1 MALSSFKTTTEVF
14 RYPPVLLPDNW
25 DPTNFARLFSEIPFP
40 RWYLNS
46 LLVTTTQT
54 LAVLFFCS
62 LAGFGFAKSEFKC
75 KGVLF
80 SGVIAS
86 MIIPFHVILIPMFIV
101 VSKLGLLNNY
111 ATLVL
116 PWMAPAFGI
125 FLMKQFMSSIP
136 SEMLDSAR
144 IDGAQEIRIFFS
156 IVLPLL
162 RPA

>member
-1 MALSSFKTTTEVF
+1 MKTEARAAPTAERSDQARRALGALLVVGLHALLLVGAVITVWPFIWMALSSFKTTTEVF
-14 RYPPVLLPDNW
+14 RYPPVLLPDSW

-62 LAGFGFAKSEFKC
+62 LAGFGFGKYEFKG

-80 SGVIAS
+80 SIVIAS

-116 PWMAPAFGI
+116 
-125 FLMKQFMSSIP
+125 
-136 SEMLDSAR
+136 
-144 IDGAQEIRIFFS
+144 
-156 IVLPLL
+156 
-162 RPA
+162 